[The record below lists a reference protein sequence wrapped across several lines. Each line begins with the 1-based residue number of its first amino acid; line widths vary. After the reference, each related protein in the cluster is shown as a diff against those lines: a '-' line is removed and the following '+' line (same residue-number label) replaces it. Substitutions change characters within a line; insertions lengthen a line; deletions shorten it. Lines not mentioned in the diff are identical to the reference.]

1 MIRLDRRLHRRDVG
15 RGGILVL
22 DGLQTMIDVRRS
34 VGAAGL
40 REKLIRRDRRLMIDL
55 RRDATCHLG
64 VFGCAL
70 FMASAMEEL
79 SGITLVRLSKR
90 EIFARRRQ
98 RREVAMMLPGNT
110 GEVLRMLE

>member
-15 RGGILVL
+15 CGGILVL
-22 DGLQTMIDVRRS
+22 DGLQPMIDVRRS
-34 VGAAGL
+34 VGAADL

-55 RRDATCHLG
+55 RRDATRHLG

-70 FMASAMEEL
+70 FMARAMEEL
-79 SGITLVRLSKR
+79 SGIALMRLSQR

-98 RREVAMMLPGNT
+98 RRDVAMMFPGNT